1 MNKYLKGFLLIVLTL
16 VLIVASAPAFGWFH
30 DRFIETVSGSWI
42 GDSSDWMFMVGL
54 FYGYVFFISLML
66 TIFVKTRFKY
76 LLICFFVGIDIFIFW
91 GSWTVI
97 VDLIIA
103 LIAVVLGEL
112 ILFSYNKLRKKPTR

>member
-42 GDSSDWMFMVGL
+42 GTSDSWMFIIGL
-54 FYGYVFFISLML
+54 FYGYAFFVTFILVVFVNKKIKYYLSLFFIIALM
-66 TIFVKTRFKY
+66 FFMQFDKY
-76 LLICFFVGIDIFIFW
+76 AFLF
-91 GSWTVI
+91 
-97 VDLIIA
+97 LIIA
-103 LIAVVLGEL
+103 LIAVALGEL